1 MNKDEKEMLAF
12 VVDILIDICLSN
24 GRNITIEDIKKLY
37 DILGYL
43 KGENDGQF

>member
-24 GRNITIEDIKKLY
+24 GRNITIEDVEKLY